1 MLFGSLDMRFTLGK
15 LMGFYAGYDLSQDC
29 PCILLTFGL
38 TGLSS
43 ISPAIK
49 RYLPGIKLT
58 EFEKINRMF
67 YNRNIRGYK
76 YGIKIS
82 WEWPIPTWQELN
94 PMHDQEGAIL
104 SERWTGIKTSPF
116 IIQPYWKGCLPRWE
130 IYR

>member
-1 MLFGSLDMRFTLGK
+1 MRFTLGK

-29 PCILLTFGL
+29 PCIMLTFGL
-38 TGLSS
+38 KKDSK
-43 ISPAIK
+43 IP
-49 RYLPGIKLT
+49 LPKSLRHS
-58 EFEKINRMF
+58 KWVKPH
-67 YNRNIRGYK
+67 RNIRGYK